1 MLIEMTP
8 FTRTAAAVT
17 AIVAIGGG
25 SAVAASTWYGKAS
38 GKTLTTYS
46 GSGTVTVDDAAG
58 RTGTVR
64 AHYVLPSRWKR
75 ASPLSSRTLKLKTGN
90 SCGHTVTFTPR
101 LVLAIESGTPTDR
114 ATDLL
119 PATSAYVRAYGTR
132 EEAAFRVIRVKGGA
146 TVRGVLVQPL
156 SDRFAEGMPNL
167 HKVYAEISATA
178 TADPKKE
185 CHAGGPRT
193 VADAIADSF
202 ATAGAA
208 GGFVN

>member
-1 MLIEMTP
+1 MLIEMSP
-8 FTRTAAAVT
+8 FTRTTAVV
-17 AIVAIGGG
+17 VAVLLVGGG
-25 SAVAASTWYGKAS
+25 SAVAASTWYGKANS
-38 GKTLTTYS
+38 STMNSYG

-64 AHYVLPSRWKR
+64 AHYLLPSRWKR
-75 ASPLSSRTLKLKTGN
+75 TSQLSSRTLKLKTGN
-90 SCGHTVTFTPR
+90 SCGHTVTFKPR
-101 LVLAIESGTPTDR
+101 LVLAIESGTSTDR

-132 EEAAFRVIRVKGGA
+132 EAAAFRVIRVPGSA

-156 SDRFAEGMPNL
+156 SDRFTEGMPNL

-202 ATAGAA
+202 AGAGAV